1 MSIQNEAKTYLARY
15 FTGEAASSQSDE
27 AARVLRIGAKA
38 KELLCVILS
47 EAKNPGFR
55 KRACKRQEKR
65 ESLRGDLSTPA
76 ASAQDDGGGMTETEK
91 KNLREAMLGLLLA
104 PPSS

>member
-27 AARVLRIGAKA
+27 AVRVLQIGAKA

-47 EAKNPGFR
+47 RSEESRLPETRVQKAGKERIASRRSFDSSSFR
-55 KRACKRQEKR
+55 SR
-65 ESLRGDLSTPA
+65 
-76 ASAQDDGGGMTETEK
+76 
-91 KNLREAMLGLLLA
+91 
-104 PPSS
+104 